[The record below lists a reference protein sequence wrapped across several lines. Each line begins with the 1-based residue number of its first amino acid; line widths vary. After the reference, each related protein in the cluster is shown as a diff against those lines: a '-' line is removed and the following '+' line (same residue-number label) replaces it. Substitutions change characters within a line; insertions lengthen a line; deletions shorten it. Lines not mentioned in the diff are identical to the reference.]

1 MRGQDRAGDL
11 TMRRAILLLLAL
23 LCGLGVAL
31 AQTPAELA
39 GPPAP
44 MDTIAQE
51 PVPKWVTDDVRRMR
65 AYPEQPPTI
74 PHSID
79 GYQLSVNTN
88 RCMSCHK
95 REHTQASGAPMISVT
110 HFQTRDG
117 QMLADIS
124 PRRFLHRVPCAAGQ
138 CAAADREP
146 LQGYE
151 RTGLQARRKRVVR
164 CCAG

>member
-1 MRGQDRAGDL
+1 MCRAV
-11 TMRRAILLLLAL
+11 IPFLLAAL
-23 LCGLGVAL
+23 LCGPGAAM
-31 AQTPAELA
+31 AQTATPAQPAAELV
-39 GPPAP
+39 GPASP

-95 REHTQASGAPMISVT
+95 REYTQGSGAPMISIT

-124 PRRFLHRVPCAAGQ
+124 PRRYFCTECHVPQANVRPLVENRFRDMSELGFKPAGS
-138 CAAADREP
+138 E
-146 LQGYE
+146 
-151 RTGLQARRKRVVR
+151 
-164 CCAG
+164 

>member
-1 MRGQDRAGDL
+1 MLHVVIRAL
-11 TMRRAILLLLAL
+11 VLLAV
-23 LCGLGVAL
+23 CGAAGAAL
-31 AQTPAELA
+31 AQSQTPAELA
-39 GPPAP
+39 GPKSP
-44 MDTIAQE
+44 METIAQE

-124 PRRFLHRVPCAAGQ
+124 PRRYFCTECHVPQANVRPLIENRFRDMSELGFKPAGS
-138 CAAADREP
+138 E
-146 LQGYE
+146 
-151 RTGLQARRKRVVR
+151 
-164 CCAG
+164 

>member
-1 MRGQDRAGDL
+1 
-11 TMRRAILLLLAL
+11 MRRAILLLLAAVSAP
-23 LCGLGVAL
+23 GVAH
-31 AQTPAELA
+31 AQTPAPAELV
-39 GPPAP
+39 GPASP

-51 PVPKWVTDDVRRMR
+51 PVPKWVTDDVRQMR

-95 REHTQASGAPMISVT
+95 REYTQASGAPMISIT

-124 PRRFLHRVPCAAGQ
+124 PRRYFCTECHVPQANVKPLVENRFRDMSELGFKPAGS
-138 CAAADREP
+138 E
-146 LQGYE
+146 
-151 RTGLQARRKRVVR
+151 
-164 CCAG
+164 

>member
-1 MRGQDRAGDL
+1 MRGQDRPGDL
-11 TMRRAILLLLAL
+11 IMHRAILPLFAL
-23 LCGLGVAL
+23 LYGSGVAL
-31 AQTPAELA
+31 AQAPAPAELV

-95 REHTQASGAPMISVT
+95 REYTQGSGAPMISVT

-124 PRRFLHRVPCAAGQ
+124 PRRYFCTECHVPQANVGPLVENRFRDMSELGFKPAGS
-138 CAAADREP
+138 E
-146 LQGYE
+146 
-151 RTGLQARRKRVVR
+151 
-164 CCAG
+164 

>member
-1 MRGQDRAGDL
+1 
-11 TMRRAILLLLAL
+11 MRRIPLFALVLVALIMGGGTALLAQQL
-23 LCGLGVAL
+23 QSGLRG
-31 AQTPAELA
+31 
-39 GPPAP
+39 
-44 MDTIAQE
+44 
-51 PVPKWVTDDVRRMR
+51 PVPVDQEGQAPRMTPTRNTLEKDVR

-95 REHTQASGAPMISVT
+95 REYTQGSGAPMISIT

-124 PRRFLHRVPCAAGQ
+124 PRRYFCTECHVPQANVRPLVENRFRDMSELGFKPAGS
-138 CAAADREP
+138 E
-146 LQGYE
+146 
-151 RTGLQARRKRVVR
+151 
-164 CCAG
+164 

>member
-1 MRGQDRAGDL
+1 MRGQDRTGDL
-11 TMRRAILLLLAL
+11 TMRRAIPLLLVL
-23 LCGLGVAL
+23 LCGADVAL
-31 AQTPAELA
+31 AQTHIQSPAELV

-44 MDTIAQE
+44 MATIDQE
-51 PVPKWVTDDVRRMR
+51 PVPKWVTDDIRRMR

-95 REHTQASGAPMISVT
+95 RENTQASGAPMISVT

-124 PRRFLHRVPCAAGQ
+124 PRRYFCTECHVPQANV
-138 CAAADREP
+138 RP
-146 LQGYE
+146 LIENRFRDMSDMGVKPVGSE
-151 RTGLQARRKRVVR
+151 
-164 CCAG
+164 

>member
-11 TMRRAILLLLAL
+11 TMRRGIFLLLAA
-23 LCGLGVAL
+23 LCVPGVAP
-31 AQTPAELA
+31 AQTPTPAELV

-95 REHTQASGAPMISVT
+95 REYTQGSGAPMISIT
-110 HFQTRDG
+110 HYMTREG
-117 QMLADIS
+117 QMLADVS
-124 PRRFLHRVPCAAGQ
+124 PRRYFCTACHVPQADIPPLVRNTSVDLSQLGVGHAGDQ
-138 CAAADREP
+138 
-146 LQGYE
+146 
-151 RTGLQARRKRVVR
+151 
-164 CCAG
+164 

>member
-1 MRGQDRAGDL
+1 
-11 TMRRAILLLLAL
+11 MRRAILPLLAL
-23 LCGLGVAL
+23 LCGSGMAL
-31 AQTPAELA
+31 AQSPAELT

-44 MDTIAQE
+44 MDTVAQE

-95 REHTQASGAPMISVT
+95 REYTQGSGAPMISVT

-117 QMLADIS
+117 QMLADVS
-124 PRRFLHRVPCAAGQ
+124 PRRYFCTECHVPQANVQPLVENRFKDMSELGFKPAGS
-138 CAAADREP
+138 E
-146 LQGYE
+146 
-151 RTGLQARRKRVVR
+151 
-164 CCAG
+164 